1 MTTALKRN
9 DEAMCSSFLR
19 KIWSVCVPHVCVCVC
34 LRYEAMKWRK
44 REWKRNI
51 DLINDIL
58 IWMLILIYDYIFY
71 TPVLRLHC
79 LNCSKRKSDVW
90 LFKHRR
96 RTKSAKQF
104 CSMQST
110 RKQSHLYSP
119 NVLIR
124 HHTMCVSM
132 CVCVC
137 VWKFEIMQM
146 FTGREY
152 QGHNL
157 QSVSVCCTT
166 VFFGFYLFKNIVD
179 PLTEIFIEVLSSGY
193 PSMEGLHI

>member
-1 MTTALKRN
+1 
-9 DEAMCSSFLR
+9 MC
-19 KIWSVCVPHVCVCVC
+19 
-34 LRYEAMKWRK
+34 E
-44 REWKRNI
+44 
-51 DLINDIL
+51 
-58 IWMLILIYDYIFY
+58 
-71 TPVLRLHC
+71 
-79 LNCSKRKSDVW
+79 
-90 LFKHRR
+90 
-96 RTKSAKQF
+96 
-104 CSMQST
+104 
-110 RKQSHLYSP
+110 
-119 NVLIR
+119 
-124 HHTMCVSM
+124 
-132 CVCVC
+132 CVC

>member
-104 CSMQST
+104 CSMQSI

-132 CVCVC
+132 CVCMC
-137 VWKFEIMQM
+137 VKVWNYANVH
-146 FTGREY
+146 R
-152 QGHNL
+152 
-157 QSVSVCCTT
+157 
-166 VFFGFYLFKNIVD
+166 
-179 PLTEIFIEVLSSGY
+179 
-193 PSMEGLHI
+193 

>member
-1 MTTALKRN
+1 MCVHRRHGDN
-9 DEAMCSSFLR
+9 DTNRRRWWRLPWRGMM
-19 KIWSVCVPHVCVCVC
+19 KQCVPHSWEKYDPCVYRMCVCVC

-104 CSMQST
+104 CSMQSI

-132 CVCVC
+132 CVCMC
-137 VWKFEIMQM
+137 VKVWNYANVH
-146 FTGREY
+146 R
-152 QGHNL
+152 
-157 QSVSVCCTT
+157 
-166 VFFGFYLFKNIVD
+166 
-179 PLTEIFIEVLSSGY
+179 
-193 PSMEGLHI
+193 